1 MPAFSKMKFYSSPP
15 KPSGRAHLWVYLT
28 LVPPFLLISILKKSN
43 ELNFREGL
51 GLPWWSREPFASNSG
66 GTGLIPG
73 QETKIPHDMQSS
85 QEI

>member
-1 MPAFSKMKFYSSPP
+1 MKFYSSSP

-28 LVPPFLLISILKKSN
+28 LVPHFLLISILKKSN

-66 GTGLIPG
+66 GTGPIPG
-73 QETKIPHDMQSS
+73 QETKISHDMQSG